1 MQNSVSIGRAI
12 DYTPASDVT
21 GGQLI
26 VLPGMVV
33 VAATDIAAGET
44 GACEAVGVFE
54 LAKASGAISQGAPV
68 YVDSQGKITA
78 TASTTFAGVAWRAAA
93 AGDATVD
100 VSINFGS
107 APQAAAAG
115 EQTAGQ
121 QTAGQQA

>member
-26 VLPGMVV
+26 VLSGMVV
-33 VAATDIAAGET
+33 VAATDIAAGEM

-78 TASTTFAGVAWRAAA
+78 TASATFAGVAWRAAA

-107 APQAAAAG
+107 APQAAANVAEAG

-121 QTAGQQA
+121 QA

>member
-12 DYTPASDVT
+12 DYTPASDVE

-33 VAATDIAAGET
+33 VAATDIAAGEM

-54 LAKASGAISQGAPV
+54 LAKASGAVSQGAPV

-78 TASTTFAGVAWRAAA
+78 TATATFAGVAWRAAA
-93 AGDATVD
+93 AGDAAVD
-100 VSINFGS
+100 VCINFGS
-107 APQAAAAG
+107 APPAPPASAAAA
-115 EQTAGQ
+115 QAD
-121 QTAGQQA
+121 GQQA